1 MSAVQMQSFM
11 TKVLEC
17 IRDTLRTMHTSL
29 LYEVIVASAEDMSV
43 GVCVILDKATNP
55 SNRQEE
61 WEHMMAFCDQVNKDP
76 EG

>member
-1 MSAVQMQSFM
+1 
-11 TKVLEC
+11 
-17 IRDTLRTMHTSL
+17 MHTSL
-29 LYEVIVASAEDMSV
+29 LYEVIVVSAEDMSV
-43 GVCVILDKATNP
+43 CICVILDKATNP